1 VSDAYRRAGVDLEA
15 GAKAVELIRDLSADV
30 STGVVEG
37 VGGFAGLYAI
47 GDDRF
52 LAAATDGVGTKI
64 EIARATGRLDTVGI
78 DLVAMCVDDVVCTG
92 SEPLFFLDYL
102 AVGRVVPERVAAI
115 VAGVAEG
122 CRRAGCALLG
132 GETAEH
138 PGVMEPDA
146 FDLAGFCVGVVEES
160 QRLGPQRVREGDVLL
175 GLAASGLHS
184 NGFSLVRAALFDRA
198 GYDVD
203 DDLPR
208 LGRSLGDE
216 LLEPTA
222 IYAPVVLALARR
234 GLVHAAV
241 HVTGG
246 GLPGNLPRALPEGLG
261 ADVDET
267 SWPVPPVFDLV
278 REAAN
283 ATADDMRATFNMG
296 IGMVLAVA
304 PDAVDAVRAAAP
316 ASVVI
321 GGVVA
326 GAGLRYVRER
336 APES

>member
-1 VSDAYRRAGVDLEA
+1 
-15 GAKAVELIRDLSADV
+15 
-30 STGVVEG
+30 
-37 VGGFAGLYAI
+37 
-47 GDDRF
+47 
-52 LAAATDGVGTKI
+52 
-64 EIARATGRLDTVGI
+64 
-78 DLVAMCVDDVVCTG
+78 
-92 SEPLFFLDYL
+92 
-102 AVGRVVPERVAAI
+102 
-115 VAGVAEG
+115 
-122 CRRAGCALLG
+122 
-132 GETAEH
+132 
-138 PGVMEPDA
+138 MEPDA

-184 NGFSLVRAALFDRA
+184 NGFSLVRAALFERA

-326 GAGLRYVRER
+326 GDGLRYVRER